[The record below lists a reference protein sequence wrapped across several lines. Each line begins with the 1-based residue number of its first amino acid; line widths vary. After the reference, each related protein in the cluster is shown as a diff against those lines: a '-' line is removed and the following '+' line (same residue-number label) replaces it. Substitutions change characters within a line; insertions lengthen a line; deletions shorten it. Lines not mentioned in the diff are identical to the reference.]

1 LESWVKE
8 ALLQAG
14 CDAASIQDIDH
25 VSGGDI
31 NEALYIKTGDC
42 DYFVKSHKKMTSDF
56 FTIEKESLEFI
67 HLEAKIGTPETYGVF
82 TVDTKD
88 GKRSGLVMQWI
99 ASEAR
104 KNDCQERLANCIA
117 NLHRVTHTAFGYN
130 KHTYIGTILQH
141 NDWNENWCE
150 FYASKRLL
158 PQTELAVKSGKM
170 PLKRRRMMDHLIT
183 RLHQWIPTTSVT
195 PRLLHGDLW
204 SGNWLSDSE
213 NKIYLIDPSILFGH
227 REMEIAYTEL
237 FGGFNELFYSA
248 YTEQLPLD
256 QEYHSRKPLYQLFY
270 LLVHLNTFGER
281 YGAQIDDIL
290 NHYIGDQRSQ
300 NKIHF

>member
-1 LESWVKE
+1 MQLESWIKE

-14 CDAASIQDIDH
+14 CDASIKNIQH

-31 NEALYIKTGDC
+31 NEAFYVKTNNY
-42 DYFVKSHKKMTSDF
+42 DYFVKSHKRMPPDF

-67 HLEAKIGTPETYGVF
+67 HLEANIHIPETYGVF
-82 TVDTKD
+82 NIDTKC
-88 GKRSGLVMQWI
+88 GKRSGLVMKWI
-99 ASEAR
+99 ASEPR
-104 KNDCQERLANCIA
+104 QGKHQEMLANCIA

-141 NDWNENWCE
+141 NEWRENWCD

-158 PQTELAVKSGKM
+158 SQTELAVRNGKM
-170 PLKRRRMMDHLIT
+170 PLKRRKMMDHLLA
-183 RLHQWIPTTSVT
+183 RLHEWIPTTSVT

-227 REMEIAYTEL
+227 REMDIAYTEL
-237 FGGFNELFYSA
+237 FGGFNELFYSV
-248 YTEQLPLD
+248 YTAQFPLD
-256 QEYHSRKPLYQLFY
+256 QEYPTRRPLYHLFY

-281 YGAQIDDIL
+281 YGSQIDGIL
-290 NHYIGDQRSQ
+290 NHYIGDPSS
-300 NKIHF
+300 